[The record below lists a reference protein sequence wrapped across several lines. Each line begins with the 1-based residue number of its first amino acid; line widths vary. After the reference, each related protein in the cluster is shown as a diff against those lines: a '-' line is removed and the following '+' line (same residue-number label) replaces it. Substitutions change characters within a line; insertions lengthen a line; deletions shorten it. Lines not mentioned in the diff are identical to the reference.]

1 MSPKSRLYT
10 LVKEWKNKPFH
21 EVRDVCGESWLGMSA
36 EALEDHQSW
45 SKQQSIGHEP
55 IFNQKGSKL
64 TGSFYRPLLTATDAD
79 LLRQFIQGLDAI
91 SYWYRSGRF
100 IPGILPIP
108 THILTSSS
116 FVDALSNLILNSRLP
131 VGLVILGIQS
141 PPNLDLKIS
150 FEEGLLRL
158 RRLGVLFHLTQ
169 FRGTNQ
175 ELTWLEELQ
184 IEGAH
189 INMSQIRNVMPTS
202 GLIRQLKNTQI
213 QIYAANLTL
222 VKDLENAAELEVD
235 HCYGGLMM
243 SAISRHQT
251 LNINDSQIANAIFSL
266 HHHKNLN
273 QNGDK

>member
-21 EVRDVCGESWLGMSA
+21 EVHDVCGESWLGMSA

-131 VGLVILGIQS
+131 VGLVILGI
-141 PPNLDLKIS
+141 
-150 FEEGLLRL
+150 
-158 RRLGVLFHLTQ
+158 
-169 FRGTNQ
+169 
-175 ELTWLEELQ
+175 
-184 IEGAH
+184 
-189 INMSQIRNVMPTS
+189 
-202 GLIRQLKNTQI
+202 
-213 QIYAANLTL
+213 
-222 VKDLENAAELEVD
+222 
-235 HCYGGLMM
+235 
-243 SAISRHQT
+243 
-251 LNINDSQIANAIFSL
+251 
-266 HHHKNLN
+266 
-273 QNGDK
+273 